1 MKNKLIIVAFL
12 STLISCGPN
21 KLENTENQSQSDTP
35 QRKIPAD
42 LPMFNPDSAY
52 EHTRKQVSFG
62 PRVPNSA
69 AHIACGDYLIT
80 ELKRYGTEVVV
91 QSGTVTAYTG
101 ESLKFRNIVARI
113 QPDLKDR
120 LMISCHWDT
129 RPFSDQDKQKPKDR
143 FDGAVD
149 GAASAGIMLELARI
163 MATKPA
169 NVGLDLVFFDAEDY
183 GSPQNGNTYCL
194 GSQYFAANPP
204 IKGFKPIYG
213 INLDMVAAPGATF
226 FREGYS
232 MQYAS
237 GVVNTV
243 WSVANQLGYSN
254 YFKDGDIGAI
264 TDDHYFI
271 NTILGSPTA
280 DIIHHDQAS
289 ATGFGEYWHT
299 QQDNMLMVDRETM
312 RVVGHTLLAVVYSE
326 NTKN

>member
-1 MKNKLIIVAFL
+1 MKNKLIIGGFL
-12 STLISCGPN
+12 AALISCGPN
-21 KLENTENQSQSDTP
+21 NPDNTERQSQSSAS
-35 QRKIPAD
+35 QRKIPSD
-42 LPMFNPDSAY
+42 LPVFNPDSAY
-52 EHTRKQVSFG
+52 EHTRMQVSFG
-62 PRVPNSA
+62 PRVPNTI
-69 AHIACGDYLIT
+69 AHVAGGDYLIK
-80 ELKRYGTEVVV
+80 ELKRYGTEVIV
-91 QSGTVTAYTG
+91 QTGNVTAYTG
-101 ESLKFRNIVARI
+101 ESLRFRNIVARI

-129 RPFSDQDKQKPKDR
+129 RPFSDQDKQSPKDR

-149 GAASAGIMLELARI
+149 GAASAGIMLEIARV

-169 NVGLDLVFFDAEDY
+169 NVGVDLVFFDAEDY

-194 GSQYFAANPP
+194 GSQYFASNPP
-204 IKGFKPIYG
+204 IIDFKPRFG

-243 WSVANQLGYSN
+243 WSVANQLGYSQ

-271 NTILGSPTA
+271 NTILGVPTA
-280 DIIHHDQAS
+280 DIIHHDQS
-289 ATGFGEYWHT
+289 SSTGFGEYWHT

-312 RVVGHTLLAVVYSE
+312 RVVGHTMLAVIYSE

>member
-1 MKNKLIIVAFL
+1 MKNKLIIVVFL

-21 KLENTENQSQSDTP
+21 NLENTENQSPSTAP
-35 QRKIPAD
+35 QRKIPD
-42 LPMFNPDSAY
+42 GLPVFNPDSAY

-62 PRVPNSA
+62 PRVPNSS
-69 AHIACGDYLIT
+69 AHIACGDYLIA

-113 QPDLKDR
+113 QPQLTDR
-120 LMISCHWDT
+120 IMISCHWDT
-129 RPFSDQDKQKPKDR
+129 RPFSDQDKLKPKER

-149 GAASAGIMLELARI
+149 GAASAGIMLEIARV

-169 NVGLDLVFFDAEDY
+169 SVGLDLVFFDAEDY

-204 IKGFKPIYG
+204 IKGFKPRYG

-280 DIIHHDQAS
+280 DIIHHDQS
-289 ATGFGEYWHT
+289 SSTGFGEYWHT

-312 RVVGHTLLAVVYSE
+312 RVVGHTLLAVIYSE
-326 NTKN
+326 NAKN